1 GQSSLHGAFLWR
13 QINKVVELKK
23 NWCALGD
30 LSFINLLQCIRLSC
44 AWNDTTIMTDSQSG
58 VGTNYSESDFD
69 VFNKQCLQYLSVH
82 HPQDLGN
89 FKDAPIIV
97 CKKVLCDAINYKK
110 VQSFARSTNQDFLVY
125 HSKDVM
131 KKKPLSEDVQQFIW
145 DHIGASIT
153 HDSLGKIPLILGMRV
168 MVTEN
173 VATFCNVV
181 NGAEGILQDIKFSVD
196 EQNCRYTECAYVKIE
211 GANLQSPSLPI
222 DVVPILPSPTR
233 FTYSPKITAEE
244 HASHTSAKSCNIVR
258 TQLPLLPAYA
268 YTNYKVQ
275 GRSLK
280 KVILDLAG
288 CRFLQNVYVMLSHAT
303 SLAGVAILRTFKS
316 VRTNQHIG
324 QEFREEFNCLQ
335 VLDEETKTLYL
346 AQYASL

>member
-1 GQSSLHGAFLWR
+1 
-13 QINKVVELKK
+13 
-23 NWCALGD
+23 
-30 LSFINLLQCIRLSC
+30 
-44 AWNDTTIMTDSQSG
+44 MTDSQSG
-58 VGTNYSESDFD
+58 VGTNY
-69 VFNKQCLQYLSVH
+69 N
-82 HPQDLGN
+82 LGN
-89 FKDAPIIV
+89 FKDAPII
-97 CKKVLCDAINYKK
+97 
-110 VQSFARSTNQDFLVY
+110 
-125 HSKDVM
+125 
-131 KKKPLSEDVQQFIW
+131 KKPLSEDVQQFIW

-288 CRFLQNVYVMLSHAT
+288 S
-303 SLAGVAILRTFKS
+303 GVAILRTFKS
-316 VRTNQHIG
+316 
-324 QEFREEFNCLQ
+324 